1 MGLRRARVLS
11 SMATI
16 LGVLALVVLSPVAA
30 TAAGNVMQRPVIG
43 IANGTTTV
51 SLITGAGTTVNHG
64 YLLGI
69 GLFTGSS
76 NSTFAYTSPNT
87 FSSTGTGTLITASG
101 NELFVTTSGTG
112 TLNGTAVTATTVDTI
127 TGGTGPFEG
136 VSGRITITAR
146 GTSASTV
153 GSTET
158 FTTVGIWIGTISHP
172 VVSLADLASSSSFT
186 GSASF
191 DYLANGC
198 SFAYQ
203 TFDATYPGSESVG
216 PVTLDIA
223 GCADPFTTMS
233 FSGLFT
239 ISTNIGTLTGTASGP
254 VTLTSGTGGSLAV
267 LFDLTLKVV
276 SGTGSFAG
284 TTGTLQFA
292 TTYPSSAPPTFS
304 GTVTAP

>member
-1 MGLRRARVLS
+1 MVLRRALLLS
-11 SMATI
+11 SMAIT
-16 LGVLALVVLSPVAA
+16 LVVLSPVAA
-30 TAAGNVMQRPVIG
+30 TGAANTTLRPVIG
-43 IANGTTTV
+43 IAKGTTTV
-51 SLITGAGTTVNHG
+51 NLITGAGTTVNNG
-64 YLLGI
+64 YLSGI

-87 FSSTGTGTLITASG
+87 FSSTGTGMFVTANG

-112 TLNGTAVTATTVDTI
+112 TLKGTAVTATTVDTI
-127 TGGTGPFEG
+127 TGGTGRFEG

-158 FTTVGIWIGTISHP
+158 FTTAGLWIGTISYP
-172 VVSLADLASSSSFT
+172 VVSIADLASSSPFT
-186 GSASF
+186 GSATF

-198 SFAYQ
+198 SFGYQ
-203 TFDATYPGSESVG
+203 TFDATYPGSTSVG
-216 PVTLDIA
+216 AVALDIA

-233 FSGLFT
+233 FSGSFT

-267 LFDLTLKVV
+267 LFELTLNVV

-284 TTGTLQFA
+284 TTGALQFV

-304 GTVTAP
+304 GTVTAS